1 MKFRHFLI
9 QNNFT
14 YIRIIVKEGWA
25 DKETGKKDIG
35 VVAQEV
41 EEILP
46 EIVQTRSNG
55 YKAVDYQKLTALLI
69 ESVKEQQV
77 IINDLKTRIE
87 TLESKLTSIQNMK
100 MIIGLKTFQ

>member
-1 MKFRHFLI
+1 
-9 QNNFT
+9 
-14 YIRIIVKEGWA
+14 
-25 DKETGKKDIG
+25 
-35 VVAQEV
+35 
-41 EEILP
+41 LP

-87 TLESKLTSIQNMK
+87 TLENN
-100 MIIGLKTFQ
+100 